1 MSPDN
6 LLDSLKAAAAQRA
19 IDADQLRTMLDD
31 EVRALSSDARV
42 HDYIHVFAIRHLRER
57 MRSRTNSSATRR
69 PARDATSRTGA
80 AAGIRDADAP
90 PDAGGPLA
98 HGRALARFATRLRII
113 TTTSSKPRNCRIPGE
128 LVHCAFALPY

>member
-57 MRSRTNSSATRR
+57 MRRQDELERDASSGTRR
-69 PARDATSRTGA
+69 NESDMSSSRH
-80 AAGIRDADAP
+80 P
-90 PDAGGPLA
+90 
-98 HGRALARFATRLRII
+98 
-113 TTTSSKPRNCRIPGE
+113 
-128 LVHCAFALPY
+128 